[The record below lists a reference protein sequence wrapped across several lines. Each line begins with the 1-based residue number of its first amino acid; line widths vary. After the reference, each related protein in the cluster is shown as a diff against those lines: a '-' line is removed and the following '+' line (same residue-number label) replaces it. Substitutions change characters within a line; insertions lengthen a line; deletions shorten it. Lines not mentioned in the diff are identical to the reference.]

1 MRIILTLFFV
11 FYGYAVVRYH
21 FGKQLDIS
29 YFLFVFNKAVAW
41 SAASVSLPGTAI
53 PNQEQAN
60 QIQVLVRENIDFQKE
75 LIGTK

>member
-1 MRIILTLFFV
+1 L
-11 FYGYAVVRYH
+11 
-21 FGKQLDIS
+21 KE
-29 YFLFVFNKAVAW
+29 AVAW

-60 QIQVLVRENIDFQKE
+60 QIQVFVRENIDFQKE